1 MRKRY
6 SVGFLVF
13 TFCFIIVLSFI
24 YRIHY
29 RRLEKELEEEYAQVQ
44 DARTQGSVESYYY
57 IKERDG
63 FVIVYEAD
71 ETTVYEYTSIRVDEL
86 PQKTQEAI
94 RKGIKVDS
102 LGQIYGFLE
111 NYSS

>member
-6 SVGFLVF
+6 SIGFLIF
-13 TFCFIIVLSFI
+13 TVCMIVLFSFA

-29 RRLEKELEEEYAQVQ
+29 LRIQNQLELEKTELQ
-44 DARTQGSVESYYY
+44 DARTQANVENYYY

-63 FVIVYEAD
+63 YVIVYEAD
-71 ETTVYEYTSIRVDEL
+71 EKTVYEYTSIRLDEL
-86 PQKTQEAI
+86 PENTQKAI